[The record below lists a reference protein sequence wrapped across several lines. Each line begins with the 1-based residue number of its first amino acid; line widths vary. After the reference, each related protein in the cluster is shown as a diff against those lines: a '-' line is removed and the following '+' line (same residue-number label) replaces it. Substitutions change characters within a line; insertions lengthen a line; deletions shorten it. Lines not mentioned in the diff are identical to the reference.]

1 MQGMQP
7 KQGKEGQE
15 SSAKRSPCL
24 LLQREL
30 RASRAVRGARAS
42 RCDRRR
48 SEALFWWSQA
58 GWLKANMRWLGLI
71 SVASVD
77 GRWSAGPP
85 PSRWQNFCRRQ
96 PLATTMMARPPVK
109 NGGQNNARLSAPC
122 QSVSNPCQSV
132 SNPRPA
138 LGPWSIRAKVPRRTG
153 PPVNASKSVK
163 SRTPLGPLLSPSPLI
178 TGRTDHARAT

>member
-1 MQGMQP
+1 
-7 KQGKEGQE
+7 
-15 SSAKRSPCL
+15 
-24 LLQREL
+24 
-30 RASRAVRGARAS
+30 
-42 RCDRRR
+42 
-48 SEALFWWSQA
+48 
-58 GWLKANMRWLGLI
+58 MRWLGLI

-163 SRTPLGPLLSPSPLI
+163 IRQISDPARAPTIPPTTPYSVLGRQDSRTSARLAPPAHTTRRQTAGLMLTVMKRNLTLTYLS
-178 TGRTDHARAT
+178 DVARSGSVPHLRRPCRMHLHRKRI

>member
-1 MQGMQP
+1 MLSNLP
-7 KQGKEGQE
+7 
-15 SSAKRSPCL
+15 PD
-24 LLQREL
+24 EL
-30 RASRAVRGARAS
+30 RPPVKAANESKSARCAAPLSTPSNPHPPAPHMSPASTLTALLGSKSRPVPASRAGAA
-42 RCDRRR
+42 
-48 SEALFWWSQA
+48 EA
-58 GWLKANMRWLGLI
+58 
-71 SVASVD
+71 
-77 GRWSAGPP
+77 P
-85 PSRWQNFCRRQ
+85 PSAPPALRRAGKISARQ

-163 SRTPLGPLLSPSPLI
+163 IRQISDP
-178 TGRTDHARAT
+178 ARAPTIPLTHVGPPSLRGRF